1 MEERVDDQHQ
11 FWGPLATLAWGILI
25 LLGLLITQA
34 ITVAVYIVLAGGAA
48 PRAGSPA
55 LESLKYDGRLLSWCT
70 FASAIICGLA
80 IIIVVKLKRGSKL
93 SDYLGLILPNRRQ
106 LFFWLLVLIAFIGL
120 SDGISILLG
129 KPTTPEF
136 MIKAYSSLASPWIL
150 WVALLIAAPL
160 FEELFFRGFLIKGL
174 SASALRWYGA
184 VMISSVM
191 WAAIH
196 IQYDLYG
203 MATIL
208 VLGFILGTARI
219 KSGSIIL
226 TMLLHSFTNLVA
238 TGEVVIYLR
247 NLIV

>member
-1 MEERVDDQHQ
+1 
-11 FWGPLATLAWGILI
+11 
-25 LLGLLITQA
+25 
-34 ITVAVYIVLAGGAA
+34 VLAGGAA

-80 IIIVVKLKRGSKL
+80 VIIVVKLKRGSKL
-93 SDYLGLILPNRRQ
+93 SDYLGLIFPKRRQ
-106 LFFWLLVLIAFIGL
+106 LLFWLLVLIAFIGL
-120 SDGISILLG
+120 SDVISILLG

-136 MIKAYSSLASPWIL
+136 MVKAYSLLASPWIL
-150 WVALLIAAPL
+150 WVALLVAAPL

-174 SASALRWYGA
+174 SASALALVRCGYYLLRNVGGNSHS
-184 VMISSVM
+184 IRS
-191 WAAIH
+191 
-196 IQYDLYG
+196 LG

-247 NLIV
+247 NLTVEV

>member
-1 MEERVDDQHQ
+1 MEEGVDNQPQ
-11 FWGPLATLAWGILI
+11 SWGPLATIAWGILI

-34 ITVAVYIVLAGGAA
+34 VTALVYIVLAGGAA

-70 FASAIICGLA
+70 FASAIMCGLA

-93 SDYLGLILPNRRQ
+93 SDYLGLVFPNRRQ
-106 LFFWLLVLIAFIGL
+106 LFFWLLVLIAFIGT

-129 KPTTPEF
+129 KPTSPEF
-136 MIKAYSSLASPWIL
+136 MVKAYSSLASPWIL
-150 WVALLIAAPL
+150 WVALLVAAPL

-174 SASALRWYGA
+174 SASMLRWYGA
-184 VMISSVM
+184 VIISSVT

-196 IQYDLYG
+196 LQYDLYG
-203 MATIL
+203 MGTIL
-208 VLGFILGTARI
+208 VLEFILGTARI

-238 TGEVVIYLR
+238 TAEVVIHLR
-247 NLIV
+247 NLAG

>member
-1 MEERVDDQHQ
+1 M
-11 FWGPLATLAWGILI
+11 
-25 LLGLLITQA
+25 
-34 ITVAVYIVLAGGAA
+34 VYFCV
-48 PRAGSPA
+48 
-55 LESLKYDGRLLSWCT
+55 C
-70 FASAIICGLA
+70 IICGLA
-80 IIIVVKLKRGSKL
+80 VIIVVKLKRGSKL
-93 SDYLGLILPNRRQ
+93 SDYLGLIFPKRRQ
-106 LFFWLLVLIAFIGL
+106 LLFWLLVLIAFIGL
-120 SDGISILLG
+120 SDVISILLG

-136 MIKAYSSLASPWIL
+136 MVKAYSSLASPWIL
-150 WVALLIAAPL
+150 WVALLVAAPL

-184 VMISSVM
+184 VIISSVM

-226 TMLLHSFTNLVA
+226 PFFCIRFTILLPLVKF
-238 TGEVVIYLR
+238 V
-247 NLIV
+247 